1 MREKKPYSIIGL
13 NRKQSDIKYYHCQ
26 IHQGS
31 RLIPY
36 PEENGL
42 YLCTSCGI
50 PYNPNDLK
58 SDTKITSRFAVSQ
71 GGTKIS
77 SGHNRSYKQKDYF
90 DQSGHKLPK
99 DDPDILRDIA
109 AGRTIVYYNT
119 TEETDKK
126 ESTYTIKK

>member
-58 SDTKITSRFAVSQ
+58 SDTKITSRFAVAE
-71 GGTKIS
+71 GGAKIS

-90 DQSGHKLPK
+90 DQSGHKINK
-99 DDPDILRDIA
+99 QDPNIMADIA
-109 AGRTIVYYNT
+109 AGRTIVYYHTDEDLNEKDT
-119 TEETDKK
+119 TYIVKR
-126 ESTYTIKK
+126 